1 MPIHLYTNIIF
12 FGFALIRDFL
22 VSHICINAALI
33 LLDSFLNTF
42 QMRYIDRMKS
52 VSYVADLP
60 CFIYNDCTRCL
71 SFSFSVCV
79 LNSWSFL
86 PNAYLDNFCQYF
98 VGCAVFRAQ
107 DHAMPCHTS
116 VETPHTHTHTHVR
129 YTEPYLNSVCLC
141 MDSPSSLNLLIGR

>member
-79 LNSWSFL
+79 LNS
-86 PNAYLDNFCQYF
+86 
-98 VGCAVFRAQ
+98 
-107 DHAMPCHTS
+107 
-116 VETPHTHTHTHVR
+116 
-129 YTEPYLNSVCLC
+129 
-141 MDSPSSLNLLIGR
+141 

>member
-22 VSHICINAALI
+22 VSHICINATLI

-60 CFIYNDCTRCL
+60 CFIYNARCTRCL
-71 SFSFSVCV
+71 FLSFSVCV
-79 LNSWSFL
+79 
-86 PNAYLDNFCQYF
+86 
-98 VGCAVFRAQ
+98 
-107 DHAMPCHTS
+107 
-116 VETPHTHTHTHVR
+116 E
-129 YTEPYLNSVCLC
+129 
-141 MDSPSSLNLLIGR
+141 LLIFSS